1 MLTKIHHI
9 GIACQD
15 IMQAIEDFKM
25 YHNVMWQSDI
35 VEDTLQNAQLCLLR
49 TDMGLDYEFVSGPQV
64 ERMVKKG
71 TTYYHLCYEVNSIDE
86 SIKYLLTKGAIMVSE
101 PKPAILF
108 DNKRVAFLYLSYGLV
123 ELVENNKT

>member
-49 TDMGLDYEFVSGPQV
+49 TDMGLDYEFV
-64 ERMVKKG
+64 
-71 TTYYHLCYEVNSIDE
+71 
-86 SIKYLLTKGAIMVSE
+86 
-101 PKPAILF
+101 
-108 DNKRVAFLYLSYGLV
+108 
-123 ELVENNKT
+123 